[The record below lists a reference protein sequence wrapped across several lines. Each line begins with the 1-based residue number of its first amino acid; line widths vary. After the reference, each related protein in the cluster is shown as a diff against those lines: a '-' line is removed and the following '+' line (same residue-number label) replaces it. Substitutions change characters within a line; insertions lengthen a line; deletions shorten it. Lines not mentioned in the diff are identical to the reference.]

1 MSWSWSHTTQA
12 YLQAQEN
19 LELRPLPK
27 LQEIWAEWLAF
38 DAGVIK
44 EKQAIRDWHL
54 DYEHNEKEKILNDPD
69 LKTPAERKA
78 CLAELRQST
87 QADIDRELKNYH
99 PSTSMDAFDA
109 DVYKKE
115 LRRIRKEHRDF
126 IHTVTL
132 SSPYGRSGYTSDP
145 RVAMRNA
152 KRDAINSL
160 RRSLAESIWP
170 RMEELATCT
179 NGGWEAYCCPY
190 GCGPH
195 MVTFS
200 SADEL
205 REEGLEKARVAK
217 RRAKQNEQKS

>member
-87 QADIDRELKNYH
+87 QADIDRE
-99 PSTSMDAFDA
+99 M
-109 DVYKKE
+109 
-115 LRRIRKEHRDF
+115 
-126 IHTVTL
+126 
-132 SSPYGRSGYTSDP
+132 G
-145 RVAMRNA
+145 
-152 KRDAINSL
+152 
-160 RRSLAESIWP
+160 
-170 RMEELATCT
+170 
-179 NGGWEAYCCPY
+179 
-190 GCGPH
+190 
-195 MVTFS
+195 
-200 SADEL
+200 
-205 REEGLEKARVAK
+205 EG
-217 RRAKQNEQKS
+217 